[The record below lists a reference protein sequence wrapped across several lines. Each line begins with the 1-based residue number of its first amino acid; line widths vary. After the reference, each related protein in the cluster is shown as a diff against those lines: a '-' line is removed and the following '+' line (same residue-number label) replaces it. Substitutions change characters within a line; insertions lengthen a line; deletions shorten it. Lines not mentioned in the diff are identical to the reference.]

1 MNCINSDFFFWSKFG
16 ESLSIVQI
24 FTVWSAILRDN
35 NINANEKNVPEYRAS
50 LFAREDG
57 WHQHPTLNTSQ
68 TPWISHPGAPV
79 SVLGTILNL
88 TCIYISQDPG
98 IEWLPIQ
105 ESVKFHQFYVIT
117 TLHRFIITYTQASVL
132 PLSRTNIHSKTFKVT
147 EY

>member
-1 MNCINSDFFFWSKFG
+1 MTEWEDGYYSVTMNVLPLMKVRDKGPLATATC
-16 ESLSIVQI
+16 SLSEQALLLPKIRSYLAEFPRVH
-24 FTVWSAILRDN
+24 
-35 NINANEKNVPEYRAS
+35 Y
-50 LFAREDG
+50 
-57 WHQHPTLNTSQ
+57 SQ

-98 IEWLPIQ
+98 IEGLPIQ
-105 ESVKFHQFYVIT
+105 ESVKFHQLYVIT